1 MASRRQT
8 DHFHVCPGGSAVYIR
23 AADGSNQTRLTNN
36 PGFDA
41 FPKWSPDGS
50 KIAFHRQVVLFEIF
64 MMNATGSNPVSLTNF
79 GASTDVHPSWSPDGA
94 KIAFT
99 STRDGNSEVYVMT
112 ATGSEVTNL
121 TNHPESDF
129 FPS

>member
-1 MASRRQT
+1 
-8 DHFHVCPGGSAVYIR
+8 
-23 AADGSNQTRLTNN
+23 
-36 PGFDA
+36 
-41 FPKWSPDGS
+41 
-50 KIAFHRQVVLFEIF
+50 VLFEIF

-129 FPS
+129 FPSWSSDGKRLAFVSERDGNREI